1 MNREQE
7 PQAENNKPA
16 APFESDAKK
25 LANQHLAD
33 PDHIIT
39 DEDMRNIRIGRTSP
53 PDAPT
58 QEAINEAD
66 DRIADRKGADE
77 DKTLPGS
84 QKITPWDV
92 VD

>member
-1 MNREQE
+1 MNKEQN

-16 APFESDAKK
+16 EPFESDAKK
-25 LANQHLAD
+25 LANQHMAD
-33 PDHIIT
+33 PHHIIT
-39 DEDMRNIRIGRTSP
+39 EEDMRNIRVGVTPP
-53 PDAPT
+53 PDGPT

-66 DRIADRKGADE
+66 DRIADRKKPE
-77 DKTLPGS
+77 DNKTLPGS